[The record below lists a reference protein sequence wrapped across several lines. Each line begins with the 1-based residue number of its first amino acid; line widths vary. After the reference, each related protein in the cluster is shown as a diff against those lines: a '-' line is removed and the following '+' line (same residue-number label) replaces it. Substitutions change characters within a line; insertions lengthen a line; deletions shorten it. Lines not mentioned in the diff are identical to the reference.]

1 MVGAG
6 EWDGKPERY
15 VSRSNLD
22 APSENSSDKPNQI
35 FVIRGYS
42 LEKKKREIKDGFVKG
57 VVGLIDGLREFR
69 KKSHGEDSR
78 QNVDGS
84 ANGDLGVDE
93 FIRRLVGL
101 INGLSV
107 NINKEKVDEFA
118 KGVPGLINGLLRVE
132 LDDGGDQGG
141 VDGFVKVVLGL
152 VDGLLKYRLN
162 DDRSVLENPNH
173 PHNVVYLDGACQGPY
188 EDARRRIFSLDH
200 HDGCIRPITLSAC
213 EQALYFARKR
223 TLPAV
228 NLTVIGNDPDIDT
241 FLAIYAIIHADRV
254 ALDNIFFERLR
265 PIVSLAANID
275 IYGFGFEDL
284 LNLSENQI
292 RSTRRSISKLISEER
307 DLKSKGKWEAT
318 DFVEY
323 TNRMMRRMDKFLFY
337 DEGVDSPVIFDALDR
352 IDLDKDRELVVAISS
367 SSGIYEVEQEIL
379 NKHQR
384 RTKHCSC
391 ILYHDGK
398 LKFTIKLTG
407 MTSEFSLRP
416 VFDKLSEL
424 ELKANMASKVTD
436 KRILECDWNGADNI
450 GGPPRYPNGAGSY
463 LDINTIKNAIAEEL
477 RRQVEKEKED
487 HSLQAKSKNDNGN
500 GPAPKPPV
508 DPKVQ

>member
-1 MVGAG
+1 MVGTG
-6 EWDGKPERY
+6 EWDGKGQHF

-22 APSENSSDKPNQI
+22 SPSENLSDVPNRIYMVRGFQI
-35 FVIRGYS
+35 GQ
-42 LEKKKREIKDGFVKG
+42 K
-57 VVGLIDGLREFR
+57 
-69 KKSHGEDSR
+69 
-78 QNVDGS
+78 
-84 ANGDLGVDE
+84 
-93 FIRRLVGL
+93 
-101 INGLSV
+101 
-107 NINKEKVDEFA
+107 
-118 KGVPGLINGLLRVE
+118 
-132 LDDGGDQGG
+132 
-141 VDGFVKVVLGL
+141 
-152 VDGLLKYRLN
+152 
-162 DDRSVLENPNH
+162 VLEDPSHPN
-173 PHNVVYLDGACQGPY
+173 NVVYLDGACQGPFV
-188 EDARRRIFSLDH
+188 DTRRKVFSLDH
-200 HDGCIRPITLSAC
+200 HAGCIRPITLSAC

-228 NLTVIGNDPDIDT
+228 NLNVVGNDPDLDT
-241 FLAIYAIIHADRV
+241 FLAAYAIVHADRV
-254 ALDNIFFERLR
+254 AFDNIFFERLR

-275 IYGFGFEDL
+275 IYGFGYEDF
-284 LNLSENQI
+284 LNLNENQI
-292 RSTRRSISKLISEER
+292 RSTRRSINKLISEER
-307 DLKSKGKWEAT
+307 ELKSKGKWEAT
-318 DFVEY
+318 DFIEY

-416 VFDKLSEL
+416 VFDRLSEL

-436 KRILECDWNGADNI
+436 KRILECNWNGANNI

-477 RRQVEKEKED
+477 RRQVDKEKED
-487 HSLQAKSKNDNGN
+487 QGLAKSKNGN
-500 GPAPKPPV
+500 GKPKEEDVATTSPD
-508 DPKVQ
+508 DPKVP